1 MCFAKGSA
9 NSTLQS
15 LLPRPPPGGASLGD
29 AGAADARGAHLCEDL
44 VQPLQ
49 RAVEVQLNPA
59 GSAGHRLPPVFCSPT
74 LDEAH
79 PNRAH
84 PGQLVHSFEAL
95 VYRLSQES
103 CEFLVVKNL
112 QVTSCA

>member
-59 GSAGHRLPPVFCSPT
+59 GSAGHRLPPASKRGWGEREKTEHLNGTCKTSQIWEGFTATEAFFPT
-74 LDEAH
+74 
-79 PNRAH
+79 
-84 PGQLVHSFEAL
+84 
-95 VYRLSQES
+95 
-103 CEFLVVKNL
+103 
-112 QVTSCA
+112 